1 MFIETVLSIALGCK
15 IWIIFCAAGIKEL
28 GIQPYYEDTGI
39 GELRYVQVMKIV
51 NKQDV
56 FMFYGY
62 VSCWRF

>member
-51 NKQDV
+51 NK
-56 FMFYGY
+56 
-62 VSCWRF
+62 